1 MSTEQIAVR
10 MPAELLAALDD
21 LIAAGRFESR
31 AAAVR
36 AGAETV
42 VRLEHERDLDRAVVD
57 GYRRRPPDAGEEAA
71 SIASLRDAILDEP
84 W

>member
-10 MPAELLAALDD
+10 MPAELLRALDELVD
-21 LIAAGRFESR
+21 AGRFESR

-36 AGAETV
+36 AGAEAI
-42 VRLEHERDLDRAVVD
+42 VRLEHERSLDRAIVE
-57 GYRRRPPDAGEEAA
+57 GYRCLPPDAREVDAA
-71 SIASLRDAILDEP
+71 LASLKDAILDEP